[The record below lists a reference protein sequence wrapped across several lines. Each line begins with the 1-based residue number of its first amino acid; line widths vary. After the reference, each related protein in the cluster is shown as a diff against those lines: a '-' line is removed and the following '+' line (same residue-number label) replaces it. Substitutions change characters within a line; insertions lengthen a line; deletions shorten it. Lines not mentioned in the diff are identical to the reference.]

1 LWGVLF
7 FSTYKWGYFENSI
20 KNHTP
25 KGACM
30 VGMEI
35 HACQGE
41 LVGKLSNQLNL
52 IIVGKCLEFEPN
64 KWPKIVDTK
73 LAFWYTF

>member
-1 LWGVLF
+1 VHAWLA
-7 FSTYKWGYFENSI
+7 
-20 KNHTP
+20 H
-25 KGACM
+25 

-35 HACQGE
+35 LACQGK

-52 IIVGKCLEFEPN
+52 VIVGKCLEFEPN
-64 KWPKIVDTK
+64 KKPKIVDTK